1 MRGEKTRGE
10 EKKREKS
17 GREKE
22 KREKTGREET
32 KREKENEKKNS
43 ASAPIKRPSEGGGVF
58 RLFPSTSSSQRRFDR
73 LRQTEKKK
81 KYLRLYRN
89 THFYTTDNL
98 KLSSVDPVH
107 NFRRPPGQR
116 TGIGQR
122 VKMRLRSQRR
132 LAWGKLFT
140 EKHRGESSGSFRRR
154 NSIH

>member
-43 ASAPIKRPSEGGGVF
+43 ASAPLKRPSEGGGGIPPFPLDKQFAEAF
-58 RLFPSTSSSQRRFDR
+58 RSST
-73 LRQTEKKK
+73 TNGEEK

-89 THFYTTDNL
+89 THFYTTESL